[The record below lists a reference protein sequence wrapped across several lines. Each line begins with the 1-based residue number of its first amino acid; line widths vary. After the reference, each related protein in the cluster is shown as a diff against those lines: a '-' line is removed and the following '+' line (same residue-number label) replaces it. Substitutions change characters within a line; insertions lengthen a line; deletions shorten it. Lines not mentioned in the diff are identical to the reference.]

1 MGQTP
6 IVPAPWAGPPALY
19 NGRMSAA
26 LLSRPLLLAV
36 GSLVA
41 GLAAAQ
47 PAPQARDAAPPAARG
62 TEQTIERIR
71 HEDKG
76 ARIDEL
82 RVGGETKAITVSP
95 KGQAPAYEVAPES
108 NNRNPAGSDG
118 QGEGKARWNILKY

>member
-1 MGQTP
+1 MP
-6 IVPAPWAGPPALY
+6 FALAPARLL
-19 NGRMSAA
+19 A
-26 LLSRPLLLAV
+26 LLFTLAA
-36 GSLVA
+36 GS
-41 GLAAAQ
+41 AAAQ
-47 PAPQARDAAPPAARG
+47 QSAAETQQPAGKAP
-62 TEQTIERIR
+62 EQTIERIR

>member
-1 MGQTP
+1 MP
-6 IVPAPWAGPPALY
+6 CPSVPARLLALLLTLAAGPV
-19 NGRMSAA
+19 SAQQ
-26 LLSRPLLLAV
+26 
-36 GSLVA
+36 
-41 GLAAAQ
+41 AAPEAPQ
-47 PAPQARDAAPPAARG
+47 PAGKGP
-62 TEQTIERIR
+62 EQTIERIR

-95 KGQAPAYEVAPES
+95 KGKAPAYEVTPES

>member
-1 MGQTP
+1 MP
-6 IVPAPWAGPPALY
+6 
-19 NGRMSAA
+19 SAHASVRLLA
-26 LLSRPLLLAV
+26 LLLPLA
-36 GSLVA
+36 A
-41 GLAAAQ
+41 GLASAQQNLPEAQQ
-47 PAPQARDAAPPAARG
+47 PASKTP
-62 TEQTIERIR
+62 EQTIERIR

-95 KGQAPAYEVAPES
+95 KGKAPAYEVAPES

>member
-1 MGQTP
+1 MP
-6 IVPAPWAGPPALY
+6 SAPAPA
-19 NGRMSAA
+19 R
-26 LLSRPLLLAV
+26 LLALLLALAP
-36 GSLVA
+36 GLVSA
-41 GLAAAQ
+41 QQNAPEARQ
-47 PAPQARDAAPPAARG
+47 PASKTP
-62 TEQTIERIR
+62 EQTIERIR

-95 KGQAPAYEVAPES
+95 KGNAPAYEVAPES